1 MSEAVVEVPVLIV
14 GGGPIGL
21 AMSIDLA
28 RRGVRSVL
36 LEQGDGTI
44 EHPRTGLVAI
54 RTMEAFR
61 MWGISRQ
68 VRACGFPEDYDL
80 SMVFC
85 TSLNGLLLDREPY
98 PSMRDSPTP
107 PETPEKKQRCPQL
120 WLQPILTDAALASP
134 QASILFEHRFLQ
146 LEQDDESVHVEA
158 LDLRTGHTK
167 RFRARYLLGC
177 DGASSQVR
185 EQAGIAMQG
194 RLLSYSINILIK
206 AAGLAATHPMG
217 QAERYMF
224 VGPEGMWGN
233 LTVVDG
239 ADIWRL
245 TVLGS
250 HEKMDLSS
258 FDAAAWVRR
267 ALGGPNEAGAEF
279 EILSVTPW
287 RRSEMLA
294 DRYDN
299 GRVLLVGDSAH
310 TMSPTGGMGMNTG
323 IQEVLDLGWKLQG
336 MLEGWGGP
344 ALLRSYDIER
354 RPVAQRNTRFSTQ
367 NFKAWQDTPDP
378 RAVCDETP
386 EGERTRA
393 ALGKRLRDST
403 RVEWESM
410 GLQIGHRYDESPI
423 CIPDG
428 TAPVPD
434 DFRVYVPNARPGAR
448 APHVWL
454 QDGRSILDLF
464 GRSFVLLNF
473 AQDNAEDVR
482 AMLSAAA
489 TLQVPFEV
497 AALSDE
503 REAAGIY
510 AAKLVLVRPDGHVAW
525 RGDRPGDAR
534 HIFDVV
540 RGAA

>member
-1 MSEAVVEVPVLIV
+1 MSETIAKIPVLIV

-28 RRGVRSVL
+28 RRGVPSVL

-61 MWGISRQ
+61 IWGISQQ
-68 VRACGFPEDYDL
+68 VRDCGFPEDYDL

-85 TSLNGLLLDREPY
+85 TSLNGLLLDREAY
-98 PSMRDSPTP
+98 PNMRDSPTP

-120 WLQPILTDAALASP
+120 WLQPILTEAALASSE
-134 QASILFEHRFLQ
+134 AEILFQHRFLR
-146 LEQDDESVHVEA
+146 LEQDDDSVRVEA
-158 LDLRTGHTK
+158 LDLRTGHKKLFQTQ
-167 RFRARYLLGC
+167 YLLAC
-177 DGASSQVR
+177 DGASSLVR
-185 EQAGIAMQG
+185 EQAGITMQG
-194 RLLSYSINILIK
+194 RLLSYSVNILIK
-206 AAGLAATHPMG
+206 AAGLAGKHPMG
-217 QAERYMF
+217 QAERYLF

-250 HEKMDLSS
+250 QEKMDLSS
-258 FDAAAWVRR
+258 FDATVWVRR
-267 ALGGPNEAGAEF
+267 ALGGSKGPEIDF
-279 EILSVTPW
+279 EVLSVTPW

-294 DRYDN
+294 DNYVKA
-299 GRVLLVGDSAH
+299 RVLLVGDSAH

-336 MLEGWGGP
+336 VLQGWGGP
-344 ALLRSYDIER
+344 ALLRSYEIER
-354 RPVAQRNTRFSTQ
+354 RPIAQRNTSFSTQ
-367 NFKAWQDTPDP
+367 NFQAWQDTPDP

-386 EGERTRA
+386 EGERTRL

-423 CIPDG
+423 CISDG

-434 DFRVYVPNARPGAR
+434 DFRIYVPNARPGAR

-454 QDGRSILDLF
+454 KDGRSILDLF
-464 GRSFVLLNF
+464 GKSFVLLSFTEDNE
-473 AQDNAEDVR
+473 AQVE
-482 AMLSAAA
+482 AMRSASAAKHI
-489 TLQVPFEV
+489 PFEV
-497 AALSDE
+497 VTLDDE
-503 REAAGIY
+503 PEAARIY

-525 RGDRPGDAR
+525 RSDGLDDAH
-534 HIFDVV
+534 HILDVI